1 MSDQVTVDRREI
13 EEARTWLIHQS
24 ALLQQ
29 GLQEAET
36 RMAKVIAAAYCTP
49 ESDVKFTPYW
59 GEYNMSAK
67 NAMEG
72 LEGVG
77 RFLSSFARGLEKE
90 DSPADCSAD

>member
-1 MSDQVTVDRREI
+1 MSNQVTVDRREI
-13 EEARTWLIHQS
+13 EEAKTWLVRQS

-36 RMAKVIAAAYCTP
+36 RLAKVIAAAYCTP

-67 NAMEG
+67 NAMQG

-77 RFLSSFARGLEKE
+77 RFLSSFAQGMEKE
-90 DSPADCSAD
+90 ASPADRPAD